1 MFYIIEDSK
10 QLYKFYSRGYE
21 DVFMEVIPSSP
32 FVHPSRTTI
41 SLIYVHPLK
50 AHKGYFLCLK
60 HNESLS
66 LEEEDVDD
74 LISSFKNIYTLDKKH
89 LLNFYPLKNIHDI
102 GLNIPN
108 YTRPI
113 SPVHSRYYYKHKF
126 NAEINEIIPISK
138 HYQLYEQVYEDVKQC
153 CYTPLSSVFSHKA
166 PIVFNAIEKSGLKVD
181 TQLFEDYFETPDQ
194 DIIFTQY
201 RYNTLTTRPSN
212 NFNGINFM
220 ALNKKDGSK
229 KCFIPQNS
237 RFIEI
242 DISAYHPTMVGHL
255 IGYDF
260 ENKDIH
266 QEFADM
272 YGVSYDESKPITF
285 RMFYGG
291 DFGEYKDLPFF
302 KQMKEFVDKMWEEFN
317 QTGQIQEEIG
327 KHIFYKDKLEKLNP
341 FKLFNYYLQARETA
355 QNILIMWDIL
365 KILKNYNTKLVLYV
379 YDSFTFDFDDKEK
392 HILNEILSAFEGR
405 GLNVKLKSGKNLN
418 FE

>member
-21 DVFMEVIPSSP
+21 NVFMEIISNSP
-32 FVHPSRTTI
+32 FIHPSRADI
-41 SLIYVHPLK
+41 SLIYLRPLN

-60 HNESLS
+60 HNETLS
-66 LEEEDVDD
+66 LDKEDVDD
-74 LISSFKNIYTLDKKH
+74 LISSFTNIYTLDKKQ
-89 LLNFYPLKNIHDI
+89 LLYFYPLKNIHDI
-102 GLNIPN
+102 SLNIPTYN
-108 YTRPI
+108 KPNSIVY
-113 SPVHSRYYYKHKF
+113 SRYYNKHKHHT
-126 NAEINEIIPISK
+126 EINEIIPISK
-138 HYQLYEQVYEDVKQC
+138 HYEFYTQVYEDIKQC
-153 CYTPLSSVFSHKA
+153 CYTPVSSIFSHKA
-166 PIVFNAIEKSGLKVD
+166 PIVFNAIEKSGLKID
-181 TQLFEDYFETPDQ
+181 TQLFEDYFETPNQ
-194 DIIFTQY
+194 DVIFTRYQ
-201 RYNTLTTRPSN
+201 YNTLTTRPSN
-212 NFNGINFM
+212 KFNSINFM

-242 DISAYHPTMVGHL
+242 DISAYHPTMVGQI

-272 YGVSYDESKPITF
+272 YGVSYAESKPITF
-285 RMFYGG
+285 KMFYGG

-302 KQMKEFVDKMWEEFN
+302 IQMKEFVDKMWEEFN
-317 QTGQIQEEIG
+317 TKGQIQEEIG
-327 KHIFYKDKLEKLNP
+327 KYIFYKDKLEKLNP

-355 QNILIMWDIL
+355 QNIHIMWDIL
-365 KILKNYNTKLVLYV
+365 KILKNHKTKLVLYV

-392 HILNEILSAFEGR
+392 YLLDEILPVFECR
-405 GLNVKLKSGKNLN
+405 GLNVKLKSNKTLD